1 MTSTYLLMTHTFRKL
16 SRTTTLL
23 GGLAA
28 VAMATTLT
36 ASGPTTWTISTQAD
50 FLKGQALGVSV
61 DEIGRVIAGPEISLL
76 TDAASPQV
84 WSLAADP
91 LSTTD
96 WVAGT
101 GGDGRVIRS
110 RAGQIATLLDTAEA
124 NIYAVATAP
133 DGRVFAASG
142 PDGKVYAITAA
153 GASSVLFDPTE
164 KYIWALA
171 LDPQGR
177 LWVGA
182 GTPAVVYRIDVNGT
196 SKAIYKPTASHVV
209 SLAVDSTGRV
219 LAGTE
224 GPGRLYRFD
233 TNDRPTALL
242 DSGLAELRAIAAAP
256 DGTIFAAA
264 LASEGTAPEGPAAI
278 ASLGASSASSSSSPS
293 TATPGGSPT
302 RKSVIFRLA
311 ANAIPEPLWETAD
324 IVYDISAREE
334 GSVLAATGPDG
345 HLFRIRANGSDVLIN
360 GVDARQV
367 TRISKSGSRF
377 LLASANPGRVHAMS
391 STPASTGTFIS
402 PVRDAKVTAAWGSIR
417 WESIGGVALYTRT
430 GNTDRPDDSWSDWS
444 ATYASSAGSAITS
457 PAGRYLQ
464 WKAVLSTPAATAST
478 PAALTSVSVGY
489 LPANMRP
496 VVTSITVH
504 PAGSVFQKPF
514 GEDGAIAGMDDADV
528 QARRAQQGES
538 PAPAPALGR
547 RMFQKGLQTLSWRAE
562 DPDSDRLVYTLSY
575 RREGEAEW
583 HVLRDNMVDALT
595 VWDTTSVPDG
605 RYSLRVTANDA
616 PSNVA
621 GRSLAGERESMAF
634 DIDNTAPVIVI
645 DLPRPAVP
653 SRLTFV
659 VRDAQTQVDRVE
671 YSIGGG
677 AYQTL
682 SPIDGVADSR
692 EERYEL
698 TLPAGTPL
706 SRVMVRATD
715 SMQNVSTQAASI
727 R

>member
-1 MTSTYLLMTHTFRKL
+1 MTDTFRNFA
-16 SRTTTLL
+16 RTAAILGSLATAVTL
-23 GGLAA
+23 A
-28 VAMATTLT
+28 
-36 ASGPTTWTISTQAD
+36 ASGPTTWTTSTQAD

-61 DEIGRVIAGPEISLL
+61 DEVGRVISGPEILLL

-84 WSLAADP
+84 WSLAAGP
-91 LSTTD
+91 LANDDS

-101 GGDGRVIRS
+101 GGDGRVIRG
-110 RAGQIATLLDTAEA
+110 RAGQVVTLLDTAES

-142 PDGKVYAITAA
+142 PDGKVYAITPT
-153 GASSVLFDPTE
+153 GASSVFFDPAE
-164 KYIWALA
+164 KYIWALVVDA
-171 LDPQGR
+171 QGR

-182 GTPAVVYRIDVNGT
+182 GTPAVIYRVETNGT
-196 SKAIYKPTASHVV
+196 NKAIYKPTASHVV
-209 SLAVDSTGRV
+209 SLALDSTGRV

-233 TNDRPTALL
+233 ANDRPTALL
-242 DSGLAELRAIAAAP
+242 DSGLAELRAIAASA

-264 LASEGTAPEGPAAI
+264 LAGEGSAPEGTAAI
-278 ASLGASSASSSSSPS
+278 ASLGASSAS
-293 TATPGGSPT
+293 TASIPAPGAVAAS
-302 RKSVIFRLA
+302 RKSVIFRLSP
-311 ANAIPEPLWETAD
+311 NSIPEPLWETAD
-324 IVYDISAREE
+324 TVYDISAGDA

-345 HLFRIRANGSDVLIN
+345 HLFSIRPNGSDVLIN
-360 GVDARQV
+360 GVDAKQV
-367 TRISKSGSRF
+367 TRIAKSGSRF

-391 STPASTGTFIS
+391 RTVASSGTFIS
-402 PVRDAKVTAAWGSIR
+402 PARDAKVTAVWGSIR
-417 WESIGGVALYTRT
+417 WESTGAVAVYTRT
-430 GNTDRPDDSWSDWS
+430 GNTDRPDDSWSDWAGPY
-444 ATYASSAGSAITS
+444 ATSTGAAITS

-464 WKAVLSTPAATAST
+464 WKAVFTPGGSTFASSVPPT
-478 PAALTSVSVGY
+478 LTSVSVGY

-514 GEDGAIAGMDDADV
+514 GEDGAVAGMDDADV

-562 DPDSDRLVYTLSY
+562 DADADRLAYTLSY

-583 HVLRDNMVDALT
+583 HVLRDAIVDALT
-595 VWDTTSVPDG
+595 VWDTTTVPDG
-605 RYSLRVTANDA
+605 RYSLRVSASDA
-616 PSNVA
+616 PSNVS
-621 GRSLAGERESMAF
+621 GRALAGERESVAF
-634 DIDNTAPVIVI
+634 DIDNTSPVIVI
-645 DLPRPAVP
+645 DLPRLAAPA
-653 SRLTFV
+653 RLTFV
-659 VRDAQTQVDRVE
+659 VRDAQTQIDRVE
-671 YSIGGG
+671 YAIGGG
-677 AYQTL
+677 PYQPL

-692 EERYEL
+692 EEKYEL

-706 SRVMVRATD
+706 SRVMIRATD